1 LSPRRDSI
9 DRSTSGEDP
18 LKYHYATE
26 TAAGACPGC
35 GQPLILYRHVHLT
48 SGPERHNSTLLDTIF
63 CCACAAE
70 LLEPAELPSME
81 PADSRSLCT
90 GWRSDYRS

>member
-35 GQPLILYRHVHLT
+35 GQPLILYRHVRLT
-48 SGPERHNSTLLDTIF
+48 SGPERHDSTLLDTIF
-63 CCACAAE
+63 CRACAERMLAAGE
-70 LLEPAELPSME
+70 SLASGSYCFTATLP
-81 PADSRSLCT
+81 R
-90 GWRSDYRS
+90 R